1 MDPVTR
7 DELLTRSS
15 FRFSPG
21 AGAAGGAPAAPG
33 GWTFWGRAS
42 AGGFEGRPEDD
53 LALDGTVRSA
63 YLGADYRF
71 GAGPL
76 VGLALSRTTSLIGF
90 ESGINGTGTVD
101 ARLTS
106 LYPYAQWSPRAGLS
120 VWGLVGAGRGTA
132 ALSEDATRRR
142 YETGMGMAMTAAG
155 VRQRLTGVL
164 AVKADAF
171 EVRTDADEAEGLAGV
186 VANVRRLRVASE
198 VVGRWGL
205 SGGSSIASQVEVGAR
220 FDGGDAET
228 GAGAEAGAG
237 IGYVHEGI
245 GLSVD
250 ARGRALVAHQASSFR
265 EWGASVAVRLRPS
278 GEAGGLSFT
287 LEPSWGN
294 AASGVATLWREGA
307 AAGAPGVPLGGSLS
321 PAQAGGVPLASE
333 RASASRLHMEVDY
346 TIVLADGGRV
356 APFGRWAVEGG
367 SGRRLNVGVRLSVLE
382 AATLDLFGE
391 EVSGGAEPAD
401 RRLGLQGAVRF
412 K

>member
-1 MDPVTR
+1 M
-7 DELLTRSS
+7 
-15 FRFSPG
+15 
-21 AGAAGGAPAAPG
+21 
-33 GWTFWGRAS
+33 
-42 AGGFEGRPEDD
+42 
-53 LALDGTVRSA
+53 
-63 YLGADYRF
+63 
-71 GAGPL
+71 
-76 VGLALSRTTSLIGF
+76 
-90 ESGINGTGTVD
+90 
-101 ARLTS
+101 
-106 LYPYAQWSPRAGLS
+106 
-120 VWGLVGAGRGTA
+120 
-132 ALSEDATRRR
+132 
-142 YETGMGMAMTAAG
+142 
-155 VRQRLTGVL
+155 
-164 AVKADAF
+164 KADAF

-205 SGGSSIASQVEVGAR
+205 SGGSSIASQVEVAAR

-237 IGYVHEGI
+237 LGYVHEGI

-294 AASGVATLWREGA
+294 AASGVATLWREGS
-307 AAGAPGVPLGGSLS
+307 AAGVPGVPLGGSPS
-321 PAQAGGVPLASE
+321 PAGGVPLASG

-346 TIVLADGGRV
+346 AIVLADGGRV

-382 AATLDLFGE
+382 AADARPLRRGGVGRRRARRPPTRPAGAQCG
-391 EVSGGAEPAD
+391 SGDDPLVIPLIDPRES
-401 RRLGLQGAVRF
+401 
-412 K
+412 